1 MITMQHDSA
10 EDEIQAYITEN
21 FTTEYASDLLAA
33 LSLLYAFELE
43 GVQDTLCEMI
53 YDPSREDTE
62 PHTLAFSTFIVD
74 STLSLLEMQ
83 GIVVEQASLCEMVA
97 ILSAT
102 LIVQNCEDPVPYL
115 RVLELNTIGD
125 EEKIALILK
134 DFCYLDETKLIS
146 LFAEIRPSLPGLL
159 YNHLLALEQRS
170 VSEEEEPDTTVI
182 VKNFRLFESCFGR
195 NTFADSVLAS
205 GMRPGLPFSI
215 YVAYIT
221 PQTLEDKDKYALDIF
236 SLLLLAVDTYNRP
249 VAAFRELS
257 ETLLHDPKDYQ
268 WVETALQKINEQFE
282 QYRKEKA

>member
-10 EDEIQAYITEN
+10 EDEIQAYIEEN
-21 FTTEYASDLLAA
+21 FTVEYASDLLAA
-33 LSLLYAFELE
+33 LSLIYAFELE

-62 PHTLAFSTFIVD
+62 SHTLAFSTFIVD

-83 GIVVEQASLCEMVA
+83 GIVVELASLCEIVA

-102 LIVQNCEDPVPYL
+102 LLVQNCEDPVPYL

-125 EEKIALILK
+125 EEKIALILR

-159 YNHLLALEQRS
+159 YNHLLTLEQRS
-170 VSEEEEPDTTVI
+170 ETEEDLDIAPI
-182 VKNFRLFESCFGR
+182 VDNFRLFESCFGK
-195 NTFADSVLAS
+195 NTFGNQVLSS
-205 GMRPGLPFSI
+205 GMMIGLPFS
-215 YVAYIT
+215 VYISYIA
-221 PQTLEDKDKYALDIF
+221 PQTSDDKEGYVMDIF
-236 SLLLLAVDTYNRP
+236 SLLLLASDTYNRP
-249 VAAFRELS
+249 VAAFREMS

-268 WVETALQKINEQFE
+268 WVETAFQKINEQLE